1 MLSSIYNDWGT
12 IVNPIIIKRIN
23 ISQSFIQIDGL
34 IIYYVLCYIYII
46 KNSVLKKISL
56 LRLLLQWEKI
66 KYWVFYSSMIG
77 L

>member
-12 IVNPIIIKRIN
+12 IVNQIIIKRIN
-23 ISQSFIQIDGL
+23 ILQSFIQIDGL
-34 IIYYVLCYIYII
+34 IIYYVLWYIYII

-56 LRLLLQWEKI
+56 LRLLLQWKRI